1 MRLCLLPCS
10 TSASWARKLRFL
22 PIPGLLWIES
32 ERFELPVPLGGSI
45 AEPLDANASWQ
56 TTFDCSTDEF
66 GREEGQR
73 DGHIDMPDA
82 AFLARRDL
90 FKFGNLA

>member
-1 MRLCLLPCS
+1 
-10 TSASWARKLRFL
+10 
-22 PIPGLLWIES
+22 LWIES

-66 GREEGQR
+66 GREEGQ
-73 DGHIDMPDA
+73 PVP
-82 AFLARRDL
+82 
-90 FKFGNLA
+90 